1 MSKQPNYVFDELY
14 HHGILGQRWGH
25 RRFQN
30 EDGSWT
36 QEGRERYSEGDGP
49 RRAAKPKVDARAKV
63 RAAFAEKKFKL
74 QMKSKEQKLKDK
86 IAAKEERNR
95 VREQAKTERLANRE
109 QAKLDRKEA
118 VRSGRELGLTKN
130 MSNDDL
136 QTAISRL
143 KLEAEYNK
151 SYALAS
157 NPNGLLARADRF
169 FEGPTGQA
177 VKAVAVATLP
187 KVAEQ
192 AASKILESNLKYAN
206 KLDRDKQKADIE
218 KTKSEA
224 KEKEANARQV
234 ERESKNKVILDR
246 EKAEREKFE
255 SNRKFEQEK
264 LESDREFE
272 QQKKRDQNDYDLNK
286 MDKLHTAAVKK
297 AELKLA
303 QEKQNA
309 EQERLNN
316 KANLENRVKEAEEFG
331 YDPGNI
337 LTRSANYV
345 SGRLAWRYGNNGEI
359 AKEQEAKQK
368 ENAEKIADKQS
379 ERRIKEENAA
389 SEMEIRKAE
398 AQTRINEADR
408 IQQNIQYMAQHGIPG
423 SAEYARNASG
433 ALRATI
439 NIMSNPEVHNKPAS
453 SLASLPSITSGTESR
468 IKSLRSSGKT
478 LREIAETMNMPTSTV
493 ASVFYDIKI

>member
-1 MSKQPNYVFDELY
+1 MKTPNYVFDDELY

-36 QEGRERYSEGDGP
+36 PEGRERYGEGDKP
-49 RRAAKPKVDARAKV
+49 HQAAKLKVNARAKA

-74 QMKSKEQKLKDK
+74 EMKSKEQKLKDK

-95 VREQAKTERLANRE
+95 VKERAKTERLANRE

-118 VRSGRELGLTKN
+118 VRRGRELGLTKN

-192 AASKILESNLKYAN
+192 ATSKILESNLKYAN

-218 KTKSEA
+218 KTRSEA
-224 KEKEANARQV
+224 QEKAANARQV
-234 ERESKNKVILDR
+234 ERESKNRVILDR
-246 EKAEREKFE
+246 EKAEQEKLE

-264 LESDREFE
+264 LESDREFK
-272 QQKKRDQNDYDLNK
+272 QQQKRDQDDYDLNK

-297 AELKLA
+297 AELKLD

-309 EQERLNN
+309 EQERLN
-316 KANLENRVKEAEEFG
+316 
-331 YDPGNI
+331 
-337 LTRSANYV
+337 
-345 SGRLAWRYGNNGEI
+345 
-359 AKEQEAKQK
+359 AKQK
-368 ENAEKIADKQS
+368 AEQERLNKKQEQDLDLERKAKIGYRDQQNWWHKGSIQLESEERSRKLDKEKWAIDRVNAIDDDMRDMVKEGKLSPETFAKTVTSTQIGDTIASVSRSQNPT
-379 ERRIKEENAA
+379 IKDIVSSINKSGFNVSINNESNGRTIITA
-389 SEMEIRKAE
+389 SEESAIRSA
-398 AQTRINEADR
+398 A
-408 IQQNIQYMAQHGIPG
+408 G
-423 SAEYARNASG
+423 SAEDIARRFGVS
-433 ALRATI
+433 
-439 NIMSNPEVHNKPAS
+439 PETVY
-453 SLASLPSITSGTESR
+453 R
-468 IKSLRSSGKT
+468 IR
-478 LREIAETMNMPTSTV
+478 RR
-493 ASVFYDIKI
+493 